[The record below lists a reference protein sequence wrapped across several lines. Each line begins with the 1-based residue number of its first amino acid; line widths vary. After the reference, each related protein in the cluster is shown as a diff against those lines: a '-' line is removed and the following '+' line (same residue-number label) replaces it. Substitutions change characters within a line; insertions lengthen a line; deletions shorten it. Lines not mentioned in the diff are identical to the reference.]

1 MVDDA
6 NRWARLLK
14 VREKDNL
21 EFWVA
26 QAVIIVATVL
36 GVYLAAQTGFNQ
48 AVRFEQLMGDKDGY
62 HLRSALIEEFRD
74 NLDQADQWGK
84 AFTGGQAQS
93 FFAKGARYE
102 LQTFVWDAM
111 RFSKETFQVPASG
124 LTGIRRYYRDAGAN
138 LQRMTSADRDARPGA
153 DALLADTAR
162 ARQTILPAL
171 EKDRDEMKRRL
182 EKAGIDLN

>member
-1 MVDDA
+1 MA
-6 NRWARLLK
+6 EASRWARIFK

-21 EFWVA
+21 EFWAA
-26 QAVIIVATVL
+26 QAVIIIATVL
-36 GVYLAAQTGFNQ
+36 GVYLAAQTGFSQ

-84 AFTGGQAQS
+84 AFTGGQAQT

-138 LQRMTSADRDARPGA
+138 LQRMGTADREARPAA
-153 DALLADTAR
+153 DALLADTAK

-171 EKDRDEMKRRL
+171 EKDRDALKQRL
-182 EKAGIDLN
+182 EKAGVDLN